1 MLWLILCACVDLQSP
16 DSLERNFTGKLHQHL
31 KFWIDKLNLDQLKV
45 VDYRIWLVSDGVFF
59 FFLTFFPQDK
69 ITEKTEQDW
78 PSYGNPNSDLKAH
91 I

>member
-1 MLWLILCACVDLQSP
+1 MTTEFDWFQMG
-16 DSLERNFTGKLHQHL
+16 F
-31 KFWIDKLNLDQLKV
+31 
-45 VDYRIWLVSDGVFF
+45 FF